1 LRIDRVFKKLA
12 NTLPFM
18 MAFVDNERRYQYVN
32 ERYEQFF
39 DVKLDELKGKLVAE
53 VLGERSYK
61 RISQIHSRVLAGED
75 VSLREKVTLRNGR
88 VLQLEVKYVPNQNQ
102 RTGKTNGFFAIIND
116 VTHYASASEVL
127 RAVHDVMNKQSVGLP
142 TERINKLLKLGC
154 EYLDTD
160 IGIVSRV
167 IDNEYT
173 VKYEWST
180 GDPIPPGTQF
190 ELGNTY
196 CSVTLAA
203 SDVIATRHASTSK
216 EFSGHPCYTAFQL
229 ETYLG
234 LPIRINGKVWGTLN
248 FSSKTSRGT
257 PFTDLDKELMGLLCS
272 AIETLIINN
281 SKTDRLER
289 LAYTDFLTGLSNRL
303 FINEF
308 FERLVYQNRERLNHY
323 YCVLVDIDHFK
334 QLNDQFG
341 HDAGDSVLQAVAI
354 KFTDSLRSDDV
365 CARVG
370 GEEFMLLIHADDK
383 VDIANVVERL
393 RKNIENLKIEHD
405 DEIITTT
412 VSIGVTKLQAQ
423 DSFNLAYKR
432 ADKALYQ
439 SKSDGRNCCR
449 WN

>member
-1 LRIDRVFKKLA
+1 MRIDRVFKKLA

-18 MAFVDNERRYQYVN
+18 MAFIDTERRYQFVN

-39 DVKLDELKGKLVAE
+39 DVKFADLKGKLVAE
-53 VLGERSYK
+53 VLGAESYE

-75 VSLREKVTLRNGR
+75 ISLREKVTLRDGR
-88 VLQLEVKYVPNQNQ
+88 VLQLEIKYVPNQNQ
-102 RTGKTNGFFAIIND
+102 RTQQINGFFAIIND
-116 VTHYASASEVL
+116 ITLYASAADVL
-127 RAVHDVMNKQSVGLP
+127 RAVHDVMNRQTMGLS
-142 TERINKLLKLGC
+142 TDRITKLLKLGC
-154 EYLDTD
+154 EYLNTD

-173 VKYEWST
+173 VKYAWST
-180 GDPIPPGTQF
+180 GDAIAPGTQF

-203 SDVIATRHASTSK
+203 SDVIATRNASKSK
-216 EFSGHPCYTAFQL
+216 AFSGHPCYAAFKL

-248 FSSKTSRGT
+248 FSSAASRGA

-308 FERLVYQNRERLNHY
+308 FERLVYENRERLSQY
-323 YCVLVDIDHFK
+323 YCALVDIDHFK
-334 QLNDQFG
+334 RINDEFG
-341 HDAGDSVLQAVAI
+341 HDAGDRVLQAVALE
-354 KFTDSLRSDDV
+354 FTDSLRNDDV

-370 GEEFMLLIHADDK
+370 GEEFMLLIHADADS
-383 VDIANVVERL
+383 DTARLIERL
-393 RKNIENLKIEHD
+393 RQSIASLEIQHD
-405 DEIITTT
+405 QHRISTT
-412 VSIGVTKLQAQ
+412 VSIGVTKLQET
-423 DSFNLAYKR
+423 DSFNRAYKR
-432 ADKALYQ
+432 ADSALYQ
-439 SKSDGRNCCR
+439 SKSNGRNR
-449 WN
+449 MSWN